1 MSEFATYFKIGW
13 QHIVAW
19 DGYDHILFIV
29 ALSAIYLLSD
39 WKKVLILVTAFTVG
53 HSITLALSVLN
64 VVRVSSRLIE
74 FLIPVT
80 IFITA
85 LFNIIRPP
93 QTERP
98 GAVQLNYFF
107 ALFFGLIHGMA
118 FSNQLR
124 SLLGTDTSVTTPLLA
139 FNVGLE
145 FGQVLIVIVALLVS
159 GIVVNVTGIKRR
171 DWTMFLSSAIFG
183 IAFMMAIDRFKELL
197 IS

>member
-1 MSEFATYFKIGW
+1 MSESATYFKIGW

-19 DGYDHILFIV
+19 EGYDHILFIV

-39 WKKVLILVTAFTVG
+39 WRKVLILVTAFTVG

-64 VVRVSSRLIE
+64 VVRVSTRLIE

-85 LFNIIRPP
+85 LFNIIRQPKS
-93 QTERP
+93 ERP

-124 SLLGTDTSVTTPLLA
+124 SLLGTDTSVVTPLLS
-139 FNVGLE
+139 FNLGLE
-145 FGQVLIVIVALLVS
+145 FGQVLIVIVVLLVS
-159 GIVVNVTGIKRR
+159 GIVVNLTGIKRR
-171 DWTMFLSSAIFG
+171 DWTMFISSAIFG
-183 IAFMMAIDRFKELL
+183 IAFMMAIDRFKELM
-197 IS
+197 I

>member
-19 DGYDHILFIV
+19 EGYDHILFIV

-39 WKKVLILVTAFTVG
+39 WRKVLILVTAFTVG

-64 VVRVSSRLIE
+64 VVRVSTRLIE

-85 LFNIIRPP
+85 LFNIIRQPKS
-93 QTERP
+93 ERP

-124 SLLGTDTSVTTPLLA
+124 SLLGTDTSVVTPLLS
-139 FNVGLE
+139 FNLGLE
-145 FGQVLIVIVALLVS
+145 FGQVLIVIVVLLAS
-159 GIVVNVTGIKRR
+159 GIVVNLTGIKRR
-171 DWTMFLSSAIFG
+171 DWTMFISSAIFG
-183 IAFMMAIDRFKELL
+183 IAFMMAIDRFRELM
-197 IS
+197 I

>member
-19 DGYDHILFIV
+19 EGYDHILFIV

-64 VVRVSSRLIE
+64 VFRVPTRLIE

-85 LFNIIRPP
+85 LFNIIRQPKS
-93 QTERP
+93 ERP

-124 SLLGTDTSVTTPLLA
+124 SLLGTDTSVITPLLS
-139 FNVGLE
+139 FNLGLE
-145 FGQVLIVIVALLVS
+145 FGQVLIVIAALLVS
-159 GIVVNVTGIKRR
+159 GIVVNLTRVKRR

-183 IAFMMAIDRFKELL
+183 IAFMLAIDRFKELM
-197 IS
+197 I

>member
-19 DGYDHILFIV
+19 EGYDHILFIV
-29 ALSAIYLLSD
+29 ALSAIYLLND
-39 WKKVLILVTAFTVG
+39 WRKVLILVTAFTVG

-64 VVRVSSRLIE
+64 VVRVSTRLIE

-85 LFNIIRPP
+85 LFNIIRQPKS
-93 QTERP
+93 EHP

-124 SLLGTDTSVTTPLLA
+124 SLLGTDTSVVTPLLS
-139 FNVGLE
+139 FNLGLE
-145 FGQVLIVIVALLVS
+145 FGQVLIVIAVLLVS
-159 GIVVNVTGIKRR
+159 GSVVNLTGIKRR
-171 DWTMFLSSAIFG
+171 DWTMFISSAIFG
-183 IAFMMAIDRFKELL
+183 IAFMMAIDRFKELM
-197 IS
+197 I

>member
-19 DGYDHILFIV
+19 EGYDHILFIV

-39 WKKVLILVTAFTVG
+39 WRKVLILVTAFTVG

-64 VVRVSSRLIE
+64 VVRVSTRLIE

-85 LFNIIRPP
+85 LFNIIRQPKS
-93 QTERP
+93 ERP

-124 SLLGTDTSVTTPLLA
+124 SLLGTDTSVVTPLLS
-139 FNVGLE
+139 FNLGLE
-145 FGQVLIVIVALLVS
+145 FGQVLIVIAVLLVS
-159 GIVVNVTGIKRR
+159 GIVVNLTGIKRR
-171 DWTMFLSSAIFG
+171 DWTMFISSAIFG
-183 IAFMMAIDRFKELL
+183 IAFMMAIDRFKELM
-197 IS
+197 I

>member
-64 VVRVSSRLIE
+64 VVRVSTRLIE

-85 LFNIIRPP
+85 LFNIIRQPKP
-93 QTERP
+93 ERP

-124 SLLGTDTSVTTPLLA
+124 SLLGTDTSVITPLLS
-139 FNVGLE
+139 FNLGLE
-145 FGQVLIVIVALLVS
+145 FGQVLIVIAALLVS
-159 GIVVNVTGIKRR
+159 GTVVNLTRIKRS

-183 IAFMMAIDRFKELL
+183 IAFMMAIDRFRELM
-197 IS
+197 I

>member
-1 MSEFATYFKIGW
+1 MSEFAGYFQLGW
-13 QHIVAW
+13 QHIIAW
-19 DGYDHILFIV
+19 EGADHILFIV
-29 ALSAIYLLSD
+29 ALSAIYLLGD

-64 VVRVSSRLIE
+64 VVRVPTRLIE

-85 LFNIIRPP
+85 LFNIVRRADA
-93 QTERP
+93 ERP
-98 GAVQLNYFF
+98 GAIQLNYFF

-124 SLLGTDTSVTTPLLA
+124 SLLGSDTTLVTPLLG
-139 FNVGLE
+139 FNLGLE
-145 FGQVLIVIVALLVS
+145 LGQVLIVITALLAG
-159 GIVVNVTGIKRR
+159 GIIVNATGVKRR

-183 IAFMMAIDRFKELL
+183 IAFMMAIDRFREL
-197 IS
+197 II

>member
-1 MSEFATYFKIGW
+1 MSEFALYFRIGW

-19 DGYDHILFIV
+19 EGYDHILFIV

-39 WKKVLILVTAFTVG
+39 WKKVLILVTAFTLG

-64 VVRVSSRLIE
+64 IVRVPTRLIE

-85 LFNIIRPP
+85 LFNIIRR
-93 QTERP
+93 QEAEKP
-98 GAVQLNYFF
+98 GAIQLNYSF

-118 FSNQLR
+118 FSNQLK
-124 SLLGTDTSVTTPLLA
+124 SLLGTDAGIVTPLLS
-139 FNVGLE
+139 FNLGLE
-145 FGQVLIVIVALLVS
+145 FGQVLIVIIVLLAS
-159 GIVVNVTGIKRR
+159 GIIVNLTGIKRR

-183 IAFMMAIDRFKELL
+183 IAFMMAIDRFREL
-197 IS
+197 II

>member
-19 DGYDHILFIV
+19 EGYDHILFIV

-64 VVRVSSRLIE
+64 VVRVPTRLIE

-85 LFNIIRPP
+85 LFNIIRQPKS
-93 QTERP
+93 ERP

-124 SLLGTDTSVTTPLLA
+124 SLLGTDTSVITPLLS
-139 FNVGLE
+139 FNLGLE
-145 FGQVLIVIVALLVS
+145 FGQVLIVIAALLVS
-159 GIVVNVTGIKRR
+159 GTVVNLTRIKRR

-183 IAFMMAIDRFKELL
+183 IAFMLAIDRFRELL
-197 IS
+197 I